1 MQRPSQ
7 SLLCDDCVWLSE
19 SVFVCLSVTGVS
31 ASDCGLNSWASR
43 RRKPPGALERE
54 MESGPLPMMAE
65 KHLTFDYSS
74 SSSYFSYLGSL
85 HSRSL
90 VFSQLVKRDR
100 ERRNKSR
107 LLGLRQSILKPSSST
122 AEARAYSTHHVDRC
136 TIYIYIYIYRKSCMV
151 LGSLYTTTVCSL
163 YAQLIA
169 WCGKRCRVLPLNCLN
184 IDSGL
189 YSPPFLYLTALDV
202 HSWP

>member
-43 RRKPPGALERE
+43 RRKPSGALERE

-151 LGSLYTTTVCSL
+151 LGSLYTTTVLSC
-163 YAQLIA
+163 
-169 WCGKRCRVLPLNCLN
+169 K
-184 IDSGL
+184 
-189 YSPPFLYLTALDV
+189 
-202 HSWP
+202 

>member
-43 RRKPPGALERE
+43 RRKPSGALERE

-136 TIYIYIYIYRKSCMV
+136 TIYIYIYIYIYRKSCMV
-151 LGSLYTTTVCSL
+151 LGSLYTTTVLSC
-163 YAQLIA
+163 
-169 WCGKRCRVLPLNCLN
+169 K
-184 IDSGL
+184 
-189 YSPPFLYLTALDV
+189 
-202 HSWP
+202 

>member
-1 MQRPSQ
+1 MLFKKKTTCKRLQSFSHFKPNRKKKQKKKDFRHKLNCKMQRPSQ

-90 VFSQLVKRDR
+90 VFSQLVKSDR

-151 LGSLYTTTVCSL
+151 LGSLYTTTVLSC
-163 YAQLIA
+163 
-169 WCGKRCRVLPLNCLN
+169 K
-184 IDSGL
+184 
-189 YSPPFLYLTALDV
+189 
-202 HSWP
+202 